1 MIHYM
6 NLNNR
11 PFQLIN
17 NGSKSVEMRLYDE
30 KRAKIKVG
38 DQITFTNLVDGSS
51 LEVIVTKLS
60 RHNSFYEL
68 YNAYDSIA
76 LGYID
81 GEAVNPSDML
91 EYYSQANIDKYG
103 VLAITVKVK

>member
-11 PFQLIN
+11 PFQLIK

-38 DQITFTNLVDGSS
+38 DQISFTNLVDGFVIDEKKVAFKEAFSRPSFISS
-51 LEVIVTKLS
+51 KSAKASSSWLK
-60 RHNSFYEL
+60 
-68 YNAYDSIA
+68 A
-76 LGYID
+76 LTIF
-81 GEAVNPSDML
+81 
-91 EYYSQANIDKYG
+91 
-103 VLAITVKVK
+103 